1 MQKVKRLNK
10 LKKFWFNEKPKQQK
24 LRSKKTL
31 PYLLDNVPEIVIE
44 RLPVYI
50 RILSKLEEQGKEKIS
65 SKILGELLGIS
76 PAIIRKDLNYFGGF
90 GKQGVGYQIK
100 ELKETLKTILGL
112 DGTWNVGVI
121 GLGRLGNAIATYK
134 GFANAG
140 FRIVALFDTNKSLH
154 GNKIGRITIQPLE
167 ELERSIKTRNIK
179 IAIIATPSNQSQNVV
194 NKLVASNIKCI
205 LNYSQSSPK
214 VPDGIILKPVDPI
227 STLQSMAFHLKNEH
241 LTNNHR

>member
-1 MQKVKRLNK
+1 LQKVKRLNK
-10 LKKFWFNEKPKQQK
+10 FKKFWFNEKPKQQK
-24 LRSKKTL
+24 SRSKKTL
-31 PYLLDNVPEIVIE
+31 PYLFDNVPEIVIE

-50 RILSKLEEQGKEKIS
+50 RILSKLQEQGKEKIS
-65 SKILGELLGIS
+65 SKILGELSGIS

-100 ELKETLKTILGL
+100 ELKEILKTILGL
-112 DGTWNVGVI
+112 DGTWTVGVI
-121 GLGRLGNAIATYK
+121 G
-134 GFANAG
+134 ANAG

-167 ELERSIKTRNIK
+167 ELERSVKTRNIK
-179 IAIIATPSNQSQNVV
+179 IAIIATPSNQSQKVV